1 VALITAAAGEY
12 EPARD
17 GFTEAMALA
26 EELGDTALM
35 VRVLSDRA
43 VFQYYFFRLED
54 VVADGR
60 RAQEASTLPSPPW
73 VEGWRLR
80 WMEQALCLLG
90 RPVEASRIAE
100 RLEPLTDA
108 VGQPDGVVD
117 CVQMRAW
124 VEFGKDFDL
133 GRLEESLGHPLNVG
147 RTAKPATSSV
157 QPIDQMHWPSNVQPG
172 GLAGL
177 SLAQL
182 SLVHFLRGEWD
193 LASAEAEEAYQSSF
207 PSAGQGT
214 IVGALFRQRAYL
226 GNRSGALGLLDE
238 AHGVLPSA
246 GRPNT
251 GGAWNML
258 VLVIEGLTVLG
269 ERQKAA
275 ALYHLVLEL
284 LATGAVWLWTAP
296 RFVRTVAGVAAAAAG
311 EWTVAE
317 HHFEVALQQ
326 AEMFPNRLEQVDI
339 RRFRAMMLLDR
350 GAGADRA
357 TARSLLDEAGESY
370 ARFGMPRHHELT
382 DRLLTA
388 SAA

>member
-1 VALITAAAGEY
+1 
-12 EPARD
+12 
-17 GFTEAMALA
+17 M
-26 EELGDTALM
+26 
-35 VRVLSDRA
+35 
-43 VFQYYFFRLED
+43 
-54 VVADGR
+54 
-60 RAQEASTLPSPPW
+60 
-73 VEGWRLR
+73 
-80 WMEQALCLLG
+80 G

-108 VGQPDGVVD
+108 VGQPDGVVE

-124 VEFGKDFDL
+124 VEFGTDFDL

-251 GGAWNML
+251 GGAWNMV

-326 AEMFPNRLEQVDI
+326 AEVFPNRLEQVDI

-357 TARSLLDEAGESY
+357 TARSLLDEAGECY